1 MSRDVLAA
9 PPGDTIADLEL
20 AEARAAAIHP
30 TRHRTVPLTR
40 TYPAQMSTVQRL
52 RNPVL
57 EIDKYLY
64 VYNVH

>member
-9 PPGDTIADLEL
+9 TPGETTADLKL
-20 AEARAAAIHP
+20 AEARAAATHP